1 MTETLPLFY
10 PERLNSIFGES
21 GGGKTWI
28 AYAAVVETVQRG
40 GRVVVIDWEDSM
52 HGIVERLDLLGIDV
66 EHIALVDYRNPG
78 TGIARGVERLTAEIT
93 DPVALVIIDSV
104 GEAMAAGGVNSNDD
118 AEVAVWF
125 NLCRRLTRLPGGPA
139 VVLLDHI
146 PKATDAPQ
154 LYSIGSQRKR
164 AAINGASYRVDTLR
178 EPAQGRDGKWKL
190 TVAKDRIGNRAKGTT
205 AAIVDVT
212 STEGSIGLYFHMTD
226 AQEAEAKGERF
237 RPTVLMERISRY
249 LEDNPGASGR
259 SIAKDVEGKTDGV
272 RDALAV
278 LIDEGHVQAEPGD
291 RKGFYHHIVN
301 PYREIHDLTAPHRAP
316 PRPDRAPDPSEDPH
330 SDRAPCPPPLRGQG
344 RGREGSGPPETQP
357 TAPPDLSDTF

>member
-1 MTETLPLFY
+1 LTAETLPLFY

-212 STEGSIGLYFHMTD
+212 STDGSIGLYFHMTD

-249 LEDNPGASGR
+249 LEDNPGAARVAIERDVQGKASAKR
-259 SIAKDVEGKTDGV
+259 S
-272 RDALAV
+272 ALEV
-278 LIDEGHVQAEPGD
+278 LIEEGFIETEDGPRGAIFHRVANPFRESSVGD
-291 RKGFYHHIVN
+291 LVPRGDV
-301 PYREIHDLTAPHRAP
+301 
-316 PRPDRAPDPSEDPH
+316 RPDLVPDEVEESPDDLVPS
-330 SDRAPCPPPLRGQG
+330 SPPPEGG
-344 RGREGSGPPETQP
+344 RGREVEDFEGIRDP
-357 TAPPDLSDTF
+357 